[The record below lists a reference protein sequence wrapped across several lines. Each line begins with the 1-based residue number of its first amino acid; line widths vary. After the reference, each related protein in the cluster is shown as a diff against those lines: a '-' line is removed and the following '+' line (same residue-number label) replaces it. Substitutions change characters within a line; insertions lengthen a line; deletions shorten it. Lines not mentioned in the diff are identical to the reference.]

1 MRDKVGD
8 WLEDA
13 SLVVATGTVAGT
25 AWFLGGAIPHA
36 RLLLLSGAIAATVIG
51 QVGRFLKRR
60 STDVRSHRTSAE
72 AATDE
77 QPVQRATGRVP
88 NIPRC
93 LWPLLGFVVLCIIQL
108 LPVYSPSILQI
119 NHATHSELLAGIRS
133 EWTLPERE
141 PGTVM
146 PSETRL
152 HLAQFLAFALLATTI
167 WQGTSGLR
175 QIRIVLGI
183 IAANGCLMSV
193 LALGQTFG
201 AKTVVIGNHWKV
213 SNSTPFACFVNPNNA
228 AGWFLVCMVCA
239 FVLAALQFEK
249 AATPES
255 RYAAML
261 GKRWWRDLVSHVAN
275 LNISQVLCVA
285 TVVLLIAAATATLS
299 RGGIVATVLTLL
311 VILFSRT
318 RRGGWLVFLAG
329 FLVLVVLAVGAVAL
343 FDLDTFVIKELQTLK
358 DPVSESTSR
367 FLHWSD
373 TLPIVADFP
382 LLGSGMGSYRYST
395 LPYQKHYWG
404 TWFQRADN
412 QFVEVLVEGGIIGF
426 LLIVLT
432 GGTVIYQAARICFSH
447 RRKKTGPDVV
457 SWLAS
462 GTLAMFLGIG
472 SASLLDYGISLPS
485 VSGVIVVLWILFDRM
500 THVSEASKLVTSHW
514 QVSLTAWLMCLAGLP
529 MLTDLYH
536 AGKVYEASAESQ
548 RFLSLPTSDVAY
560 TAERLNQ
567 LSEALTSALTHRPDD
582 LEGQRISNQMRQV
595 QWQEFCFQT
604 LVMKHGVKPE
614 SRGSMVPQL
623 TFATLAEQQSQL
635 KDLERAQLLALMASV
650 SSEVPWEQETL
661 ALQKSFPWMPDVN
674 YGLSLYRLASG
685 RKLRTETV
693 QMIQLMDPGAA
704 REAYILGSL
713 LRKFGEAD
721 LSQGLWQQCL
731 AVSERFRPEIL
742 LESTGGSDFE
752 SALSEYVPN
761 DYEGCIACAER
772 LVSKPELQQRVLEKA
787 EALWPAWSEP
797 LTPQKALTRS
807 RQLMLLDPQKSIA
820 WLNEVLGEWP
830 DDLQLRITKARQLE
844 QVGRNNEAYDEWLTI
859 LTQHPGNED
868 AEKAMERLIKLPDTD
883 PNPKRQ

>member
-51 QVGRFLKRR
+51 QTGRVLKRR
-60 STDVRSHRTSAE
+60 VAESATE
-72 AATDE
+72 EKPT
-77 QPVQRATGRVP
+77 QRAIGRVLK
-88 NIPRC
+88 IPRC

-119 NHATHSELLAGIRS
+119 NHATHSELLTEIRS
-133 EWTLPERE
+133 EWTLGEQE

-146 PSETRL
+146 PAETRL
-152 HLAQFLAFALLATTI
+152 YLAQFLAFALLAMTI

-193 LALGQTFG
+193 LALGQVFG
-201 AKTVVIGNHWKV
+201 AKTVVIGNQWKV

-228 AGWFLVCMVCA
+228 AGWFLVCMVCS

-249 AATPES
+249 ASTPES

-318 RRGGWLVFLAG
+318 RRGGWLAFLAG

-343 FDLDTFVIKELQTLK
+343 FDLDTFVIKELETLK

-373 TLPIVADFP
+373 TLPIVVDFP
-382 LLGSGMGSYRYST
+382 LFGSGMGSYRYST
-395 LPYQKHYWG
+395 LPYQNHYWG

-412 QFVEVLVEGGIIGF
+412 QFIEVLVEGGIIGF

-432 GGTVIYQAARICFSH
+432 GSTVIYQAARICFSH
-447 RRKKTGPDVV
+447 RRKKTGSDVV

-485 VSGVIVVLWILFDRM
+485 VSGVVVVLWILFDRM
-500 THVSEASKLVTSHW
+500 THFGEASKLMTSHW
-514 QVSLTAWLMCLAGLP
+514 QMSLMAWLMCLAGLP

-536 AGKVYEASAESQ
+536 AGKVYEASAECQ
-548 RFLSLPTSDVAY
+548 RFLRLPTSNVAF

-567 LSEALTSALTHRPDD
+567 LSESLTSALTQRADD
-582 LEGQRISNQMRQV
+582 LEGQRIRSQMREI
-595 QWQEFCFQT
+595 QWQESCFQT
-604 LVMKHGVKPE
+604 LVTKHGVKPE
-614 SRGSMVPQL
+614 SRGAILPRL
-623 TFATLAEQQSQL
+623 TFVALAEQLSQL
-635 KDLERAQLLALMASV
+635 KGLERVQLLALVATV
-650 SSEVPWEQETL
+650 SSEVPWERETL
-661 ALQKSFPWMPDVN
+661 ALQKSFPWMPDIN
-674 YGLSLYRLASG
+674 YGLSQYRLASG
-685 RKLRTETV
+685 RRLRQASV

-704 REAYILGSL
+704 REAYVLGSL
-713 LRKFGEAD
+713 LRKFGEAE

-731 AVSERFRPEIL
+731 SVSERFRPEIL

-752 SALSEYVPN
+752 SVLSEYGPN

-772 LVSKPELQQRVLEKA
+772 LASKPELRRQILDKA
-787 EALWPAWSEP
+787 ETLWLAWSEP
-797 LTPQKALTRS
+797 LNPRKVLFRS
-807 RQLMLLDPQKSIA
+807 RQLMMTDPQKSIA
-820 WLNEVLGEWP
+820 WLSEVLGKWP
-830 DDLQLRITKARQLE
+830 DDLQLRIMKARQLE
-844 QVGRNNEAYDEWLTI
+844 EVGRNSEAYDVWLTI
-859 LTQHPGNED
+859 LTQAPSNED
-868 AEKAMERLIKLPDTD
+868 AEKAMERLIKLPDTN